1 METEF
6 KIVKDSQ
13 WNEYIVQTI
22 EDGKVNPDKSYHTED
37 LQDARDTM
45 TAMKKEI
52 EVTQFQRIDQIGD
65 GLNIPIRR
73 IKT

>member
-1 METEF
+1 MKTEF

-22 EDGKVNPDKSYHTED
+22 EDGKVNADKSYHTED

-45 TAMKKEI
+45 TAMKKKIEI
-52 EVTQFQRIDQIGD
+52 TQFQRINQIGD
-65 GLNIPIRR
+65 SLNIPVRR